1 MSRVSPRHADPQV
14 PTALVEAAA
23 QLLAEQ
29 GPAALSARRLA
40 TAVGSSTTAV
50 YTHFGSMND
59 LVRAMAREGFAR
71 LHQRMTAVSMT
82 DDPVADVVTLG
93 CAYRSNARDN
103 PHLYAVMFGGSSL
116 AGFSLTDEDRQH
128 GRYTLEI
135 LVGAVTRCM
144 TAGRFQPADPQL
156 VAHQMWIAVHGL
168 VTLDLGR
175 YLVDP
180 YHADACYQAQVS
192 GLMLGAGDDAA
203 ATAQSVRRALDR
215 YTAAHPDHGNAA
227 AATLAPGRV
236 LAGPEFG

>member
-1 MSRVSPRHADPQV
+1 MSRVSPRQADPEA
-14 PTALVEAAA
+14 PTVLLEAAA

-29 GPAALSARRLA
+29 GPAALSTRRLA
-40 TAVGSSTTAV
+40 AAVGSSTTAV

-71 LHQRMTAVSMT
+71 LHQRMTEVSMT

-128 GRYTLEI
+128 GRYTLEVLI
-135 LVGAVTRCM
+135 GAVARCLA
-144 TAGRFQPADPQL
+144 AGRFRAADPQL
-156 VAHQMWIAVHGL
+156 VAHQMWISLHGL
-168 VTLDLGR
+168 VTLELGR

-180 YHADACYQAQVS
+180 YDAEVCFEAEVS
-192 GLMLGAGDDAA
+192 SLMLGAGDNAA
-203 ATAQSVRRALDR
+203 ATALSVRRALDR
-215 YTAAHPDHGNAA
+215 HADTRA
-227 AATLAPGRV
+227 GRGTPV
-236 LAGPEFG
+236 L